1 MFLCSP
7 PQPWMMI
14 VDCLINQLSHNK
26 ILYMHYIDIL
36 EFRSFLS
43 CIHRFWNFFGSRFI
57 MQDGMP
63 DICILEIWR
72 SDLNRLNF
80 EGFYTVLLEQNEE
93 LISVA
98 TIRWVY
104 DCATTKYQAVGFAWN
119 VIAFLVW
126 FAVYVP
132 SHFMVFWLAI
142 SFYRVF
148 GQKVAE
154 VPLIGTRIQYRRLG
168 MCRILM
174 DELEKVT

>member
-1 MFLCSP
+1 MIHGPNGDLFHLKWAHNVHYWVSSNSYHLLVNLLTSVHCLCSGFVISSGP
-7 PQPWMMI
+7 
-14 VDCLINQLSHNK
+14 
-26 ILYMHYIDIL
+26 
-36 EFRSFLS
+36 
-43 CIHRFWNFFGSRFI
+43 
-57 MQDGMP
+57 MP
-63 DICILEIWR
+63 DICILEICR

-154 VPLIGTRIQYRRLG
+154 VPLVGTRIQYRRLG

-174 DELEKVT
+174 GELEKVT